1 MELYSWAVYHIVKSN
16 EVTQN
21 MGEAKSC
28 GDPEQ
33 DVGPYINEPVA
44 DGK

>member
-1 MELYSWAVYHIVKSN
+1 MNGTIFLGRIPYRSE
-16 EVTQN
+16 TN

-33 DVGPYINEPVA
+33 DVHVGSYINEPVA